1 MSTKT
6 CATTCDTKSL
16 RTYRPRV
23 NIVETDAEIVVSA
36 EMPGV
41 DEDSTEIEIEKGL
54 LTLTGTISLPEIDG
68 YELAYSEFEPG
79 RYERQFKLSDQ
90 IDQERIDATVKN
102 GMLRLVLP
110 KVPEQVPSKVTVKAG

>member
-1 MSTKT
+1 MSTT
-6 CATTCDTKSL
+6 MCQTKSM

-23 NIVETDAEIVVSA
+23 NIVETDAEIVVTA

-41 DEDSTEIEIEKGL
+41 DETSTEIEIEKDL
-54 LTLTGTISLPEIDG
+54 LTISGTIAAVEMEG

-90 IDQERIDATVKN
+90 IDRERIDATVKN
-102 GMLRLVLP
+102 GMLRLALP
-110 KVPEQVPSKVTVKAG
+110 KVPERVPKKVSVKAG